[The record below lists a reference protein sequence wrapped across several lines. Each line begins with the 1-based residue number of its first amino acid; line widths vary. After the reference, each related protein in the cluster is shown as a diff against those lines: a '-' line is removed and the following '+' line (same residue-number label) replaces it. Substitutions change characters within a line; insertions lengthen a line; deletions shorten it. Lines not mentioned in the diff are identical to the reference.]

1 MTEPFD
7 STDGKVTLR
16 FATSHNYGRIKSR
29 NSSLGTKGV
38 EPFEKRPRP
47 IELSL
52 LKKTHRMGGL
62 AVPSRNGAF
71 NIKILDPACGSGSFF
86 AYTREEKQTIDA
98 SPAKTVS

>member
-1 MTEPFD
+1 M
-7 STDGKVTLR
+7 GKVTLR

-47 IELSL
+47 IESSL

-71 NIKILDPACGSGSFF
+71 NIKILDPACGSGSFLT
-86 AYTREEKQTIDA
+86 YTREEKQTIKA
-98 SPAKTVS
+98 SPAKTVF